1 MKSDKQSLASL
12 AGKYH
17 EPVLVH
23 EVLEALD
30 LVAPLKTQA
39 RIIDATVG
47 TGGHSLAMVKRGANV
62 LGIEADKEMIEIAEE
77 RVKAKIVHGNFRDI
91 EKIAAE
97 NGFNRVDG
105 IIFDLGVANIQLLAK
120 KYGLS
125 FSDPDAPLDMRLDK
139 DRQGVTAAD
148 LLNGLREDQL
158 KKMFL
163 VTLMSFQTNYIV
175 KNILLRRENKPFQKV
190 GDFTDLCLNMR
201 VKGSLHPATLPFLAL
216 RIAVNSELENLKE
229 ALPKAFDLLKTGGR
243 LLVVTFHSGEDKI
256 VTKSFFGKSG
266 RIIFPSEI
274 EINNNP
280 RARSA
285 KLYVFE
291 KK

>member
-1 MKSDKQSLASL
+1 MKNE
-12 AGKYH
+12 KYH

-23 EVLEALD
+23 EVLEALG
-30 LVAPLKTQA
+30 LVAPLKTHA

-47 TGGHSLAMVKRGANV
+47 TGGHSLEMVKRGANV

-91 EKIAAE
+91 GKIAFE

-105 IIFDLGVANIQLLAK
+105 IIFDLGVSNIQLLAK
-120 KYGLS
+120 EYGLS

-148 LLNGLREDQL
+148 LLNGLRQDQL
-158 KKMFL
+158 KKLFQ
-163 VTLMSFQTNYIV
+163 VTLMPFQTNYIV
-175 KNILLRRENKPFQKV
+175 KNILLRRENKFFERV
-190 GDFTDLCLNMR
+190 GDFTNLCLNMR

-229 ALPKAFDLLKTGGR
+229 ALSQVPGLLKKGGR
-243 LLVVTFHSGEDKI
+243 LLVITFHSGEDKI
-256 VTKSFFGKSG
+256 VKSFFGKSG
-266 RIIFPSEI
+266 QIIFPSEI